1 MDFRLDAELE
11 TFRAEVRELL
21 GEVVDAAA
29 RGRVRTTG
37 THHDE
42 RMAREMGARGW
53 LRAVVP
59 GIEGSD
65 PLRLHVLFG
74 EMERAAAP
82 YDALASNLLVAG
94 LIDQFG
100 TPFHRREVFEPL
112 VDGLASVC
120 LGYSEPDAGSDVA
133 AVTTRAVA
141 SDGRWVLNGRK
152 LWTTMAHEARW
163 GLVLARTDAAVPAHR
178 GLTTFLVPMDSAGIE
193 VRPVLTMGDDRVNA
207 VYFDDV
213 EVADEWRLGEVDG
226 GWRVLMSGLALER
239 GVIGNCQFGVPL
251 LRAAV
256 DCLRSQRDDEDRPLL
271 EDPSVQE
278 TLASI
283 AIDNQVGALLGL
295 RAAVLACE
303 EGGDGTAG
311 SMVKVFVSERYVRAA
326 DRLRELSGPAAL
338 TGELDHHVRHS
349 PVTRIAGGTTE
360 INRNN
365 IAERH
370 LGLPRS
376 R

>member
-1 MDFRLDAELE
+1 MDFTFDAELE
-11 TFRAEVRELL
+11 AFRAEVRELL
-21 GEVVDAAA
+21 DGVVDDAVHE
-29 RGRVRTTG
+29 RVRATG
-37 THHDE
+37 THHDDG
-42 RMAREMGARGW
+42 MARAIGARGW

-59 GIEGSD
+59 GADGTD

-74 EMERAAAP
+74 EMERAGAP

-94 LIDQFG
+94 LIDRFG
-100 TPFHRREVFEPL
+100 TEFHRTEVFEPL
-112 VDGLASVC
+112 VEGTASVC
-120 LGYSEPDAGSDVA
+120 LGYSEPDAGSDVTA
-133 AVTTRAVA
+133 ASTRAVPSA
-141 SDGRWVLNGRK
+141 GGWVLDGRK

-163 GLVLARTDAAVPAHR
+163 GLVLARTDPNVPAHR
-178 GLTTFLVPMDSAGIE
+178 GLTMFLVPMDAPGID
-193 VRPVLTMGDDRVNA
+193 VQPVLTMGDDRVNA
-207 VYFDDV
+207 VYLD
-213 EVADEWRLGEVDG
+213 EVQVGDEWRLGEVDG
-226 GWRVLMSGLALER
+226 GWRVLTGGLALER

-256 DCLRSQRDDEDRPLL
+256 DRFGSERDTEGRTLL
-271 EDPSVQE
+271 ADPSIRE
-278 TLASI
+278 RLAMI
-283 AIDNQVGALLGL
+283 AIDNQVGSLLGL

-303 EGGDGTAG
+303 GGADGTEG
-311 SMVKVFVSERYVRAA
+311 SMVKVFASERYVRNA
-326 DRLRELSGPAAL
+326 DRLRELCGAGAL

-370 LGLPRS
+370 LGLPRN